1 MLGSAQNFGQGAQF
15 ASASN
20 VEITYRM
27 NYMITCAT
35 PVTVTIARETLLA
48 YAQDRAKTGKG
59 VKALTLGTLLSWSL
73 GRAPKG

>member
-1 MLGSAQNFGQGAQF
+1 
-15 ASASN
+15 
-20 VEITYRM
+20 M